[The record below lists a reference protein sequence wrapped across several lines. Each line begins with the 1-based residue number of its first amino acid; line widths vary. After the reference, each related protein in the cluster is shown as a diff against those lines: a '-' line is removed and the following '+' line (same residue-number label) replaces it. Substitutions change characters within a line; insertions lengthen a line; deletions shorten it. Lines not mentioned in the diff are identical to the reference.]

1 MPSLRSLPP
10 AFGIIRSRTGK
21 GRNCRVFRSSRISAR
36 NGSTPR
42 RVSMKNAVAP
52 STPADR
58 APRLPRTRCQATSRN
73 AGSQTRLNTSWNWRP
88 GSSLAHRCSLVWIF
102 CTRSSAQYGKG
113 HCGCDPPVF
122 TGDLQAFQHPC
133 CQLAGSLRHADG
145 FPVLRLLRS
154 LRPIPRPS
162 ADVGPARY
170 SPGGT
175 ARRAAADGSHVHQE
189 PIDEG
194 DAQLCP
200 GRLAT
205 GTPQAFPMASPPAHP
220 FRLRS
225 RPARVHGGRARH
237 TDPDPPGSSRL
248 DAYGAS
254 RTGSSRAP
262 SRLAC
267 RTRPVWQC
275 QGVPSLSGLL
285 PPSPA
290 TPGSGCPQLSRA
302 AATAQRCSLAWISS
316 TRGSAQQRASSS
328 SLVFTGDLLVFQH
341 PEPRDLLAP
350 FAMCRAFP
358 GSDYY
363 GASVPSRGRQPAT
376 GLPCLGP
383 DRVSGARAAGDGSH
397 VHRATD

>member
-290 TPGSGCPQLSRA
+290 TPGSGCPQLRRA
-302 AATAQRCSLAWISS
+302 AATAQRPGPFTPARHTGASWRTNRSSNLRRGSSPAQRCSLVWISS
-316 TRGSAQQRASSS
+316 TRRSATSRACSSS
-328 SLVFTGDLLVFQH
+328 PVFTDALLVF
-341 PEPRDLLAP
+341 PPPRLP
-350 FAMCRAFP
+350 TCW
-358 GSDYY
+358 S
-363 GASVPSRGRQPAT
+363 PS
-376 GLPCLGP
+376 PC
-383 DRVSGARAAGDGSH
+383 DRLSRPP
-397 VHRATD
+397 